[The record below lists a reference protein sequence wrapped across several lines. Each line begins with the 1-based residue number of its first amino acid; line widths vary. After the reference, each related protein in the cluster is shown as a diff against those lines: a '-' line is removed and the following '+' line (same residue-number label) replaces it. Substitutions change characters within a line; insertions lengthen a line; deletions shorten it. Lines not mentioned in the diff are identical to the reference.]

1 MRNAVERR
9 PTMTGLR
16 VILATDGSAGSD
28 DALTML
34 ISTFKRT
41 GVAEIEVL
49 AVVPQETRWPAP
61 GREDHGP
68 IMIIDA
74 AHCAAAEATVQAAV
88 ERLKQARFR
97 AWGTALAGHPAET
110 IVLHATAERS
120 DLVVVGTR
128 SLGAFRRQVV
138 SSVSSK
144 VARYAPI
151 SVLVARTADPIR
163 RIVLGYDAS
172 PDAELALDLV
182 ARLPFRDADAV
193 TVCTVYESV
202 APLASGIAPTMV
214 AQVHAAHQVDLDE
227 ARGAAE
233 AVAAEGARHLRER
246 GVPAGHRAIHGTP
259 HEHLAIAVR
268 ESSADLLV
276 VGSRGLSGV
285 ERFFLG
291 STSAALVAHPPASVL
306 IARGTPGGLA

>member
-1 MRNAVERR
+1 
-9 PTMTGLR
+9 MTGLR
-16 VILATDGSAGSD
+16 VILATDGSTGSD

-34 ISTFKRT
+34 IASFKP
-41 GVAEIEVL
+41 GAIAEIEVL
-49 AVVPQETRWPAP
+49 AVVPQVTRWPAP

-68 IMIIDA
+68 ILIIEA
-74 AHCAAAEATVQAAV
+74 AHRAAAEATVAAAV
-88 ERLKQARFR
+88 KRLDKVGFR
-97 AWGTALAGHPAET
+97 AWPAILVGHPAET

-128 SLGAFRRQVV
+128 RLGAFRRQVV
-138 SSVSSK
+138 GSVSSK
-144 VARYAPI
+144 VARYAAI

-172 PDAELALDLV
+172 PDADLALDLV
-182 ARLPFRDADAV
+182 ASLPLRDADAV

-214 AQVHAAHQVDLDE
+214 GQVHAAYQADLRE

-233 AVAAEGARHLRER
+233 AVAADGARRLRER
-246 GVPAGHRAIHGTP
+246 GVFAEHRAIHGTP
-259 HEHLAIAVR
+259 HEHLAIAAS

-276 VGSRGLSGV
+276 VGSRGLSGI

-291 STSAALVAHPPASVL
+291 STSAALVAHPPTSVL
-306 IARGTPGGLA
+306 VARARLGA